1 MENVFKKIIIKAIKE
16 SVIINSVICD
26 IVVTVQISAQSLK
39 KKKKII
45 GFWVILKSGDTY
57 WRTTVEDIQCIMP
70 YTGQL
75 LLCDFTLL

>member
-39 KKKKII
+39 KKKKSD
-45 GFWVILKSGDTY
+45 FESFLRVVIHT
-57 WRTTVEDIQCIMP
+57 E
-70 YTGQL
+70 GQL
-75 LLCDFTLL
+75 LRTYSRIPKQF